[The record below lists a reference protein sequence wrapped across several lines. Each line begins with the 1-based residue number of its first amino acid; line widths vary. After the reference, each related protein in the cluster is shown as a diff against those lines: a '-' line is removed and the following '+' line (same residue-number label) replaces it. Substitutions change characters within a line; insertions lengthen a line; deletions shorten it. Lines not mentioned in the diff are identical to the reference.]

1 MTLRV
6 LSFCGILRRLE
17 GFMPLDTFLALLLF
31 AFTTSIT
38 PGPNN
43 MMLFASGVNFGFRR
57 TIPHMLGIG
66 AGFLLLL
73 LAVGLGLGALLHV
86 VPVVY
91 TVLKFAGGAYLVWIA
106 WKIGSSRSLSEKQS
120 SATPMSFLSA
130 AAFQWI
136 NPKAWVM
143 AVTAMATYT
152 VPSLYFASVMIV
164 GAAFAAV
171 NVPSVSTWA
180 GFGSALRDWLSDPVR
195 LKWFNI
201 SMAVLLVLSLW
212 PMLR

>member
-1 MTLRV
+1 
-6 LSFCGILRRLE
+6 
-17 GFMPLDTFLALLLF
+17 MPLDTFAALVLF

-43 MMLFASGVNFGFRR
+43 MMLFTSGVNFGFRR

-66 AGFLLLL
+66 AGFLSLL
-73 LAVGLGLGALLHV
+73 LAVGLGLGAVLHT
-86 VPVVY
+86 VPALY
-91 TVLKFAGGAYLVWIA
+91 TALKFAGGAYLLWIA
-106 WKIGSSRSLSEKQS
+106 WKIGSSRSLSEGKT
-120 SATPMSFLSA
+120 SAAPMSFLSA
-130 AAFQWI
+130 SAFQWI

-152 VPSLYFASVMIV
+152 NPDLYVVSVLIV
-164 GAAFAAV
+164 GLAFALV

-201 SMAVLLVLSLW
+201 TMALLLVLSLW
-212 PMLR
+212 PMLK

>member
-1 MTLRV
+1 
-6 LSFCGILRRLE
+6 
-17 GFMPLDTFLALLLF
+17 MPLDTFAALVLF

-43 MMLFASGVNFGFRR
+43 MMLFTSGVNFGFRR

-66 AGFLLLL
+66 AGFLSLL
-73 LAVGLGLGALLHV
+73 LAVGLGLGAVLHT
-86 VPVVY
+86 VPALY
-91 TVLKFAGGAYLVWIA
+91 TVLKFAGGAYLLWIA
-106 WKIGSSRSLSEKQS
+106 WKIGSSRSLSEGKT
-120 SATPMSFLSA
+120 SAAPMSFLSA

-152 VPSLYFASVMIV
+152 NPDLYVVSVLIV
-164 GAAFAAV
+164 GLAFALV

-201 SMAVLLVLSLW
+201 TMAVLLVLSLW
-212 PMLR
+212 PMLK